1 MSVTLL
7 TQLKGPVTYMLK
19 QKVDANRSYFHNSV
33 LLFLENALN
42 VRLKDAERA
51 KRTFVFHH
59 SLDLRD
65 SLKLLHRKFSYCL
78 NELVL
83 GDI

>member
-1 MSVTLL
+1 
-7 TQLKGPVTYMLK
+7 MLK
-19 QKVDANRSYFHNSV
+19 QKVDANRPHFHNSV

-51 KRTFVFHH
+51 KRTILFHH
-59 SLDLRD
+59 GLDLRD
-65 SLKLLHRKFSYCL
+65 SLKFLHGKFSYRL

-83 GDI
+83 GDV